1 MNKINKMNFTARLC
15 PSAGQGASARET
27 QKQRDEFLIFQE
39 DLLQYKFI
47 YLGELGATAV
57 NFSNH

>member
-1 MNKINKMNFTARLC
+1 MNFTARLC